1 MCPLTKG
8 IWWVLLL
15 GKVEGLEVGLTLGLG
30 NQEGTLKLSLLDC
43 GCYVKDISIKLDG
56 GASWL
61 YQGYVIFSY
70 NSICLLGIGV
80 SYLS

>member
-1 MCPLTKG
+1 M
-8 IWWVLLL
+8 LLL

-30 NQEGTLKLSLLDC
+30 NQEGTLKLSLLDW
-43 GCYVKDISIKLDG
+43 GCYVTDISIKLDG

-61 YQGYVIFSY
+61 YQGYVIFAY

-80 SYLS
+80 SYFS